1 MKSAIF
7 GVAGQDGRI
16 LSGQLQARG
25 QNVLPFQRGQPGDP
39 LGDSDWHDVL
49 RREKPDRIY
58 YLAAHHRS
66 SEDTAEESANEWI
79 QSFRVHLEGWV
90 RVLDFVRKHLPRCR
104 VLYASSAHVFGFPA
118 QCPQNEQTPLAPFCA
133 YGSSKLAGMEAGRFY
148 RKEYLIHI
156 SHVIL
161 YPHESIHRGPTFL
174 SKKLLLAAQQA
185 AHNSG
190 HRIEI
195 GDPEAICDW
204 GYAPEYTEAMQ
215 KVLDLDEPDDFIVA
229 TGQGSRVAEFAE
241 AVFSSFGLNWKDHV
255 VSRSDLLTKPSRK
268 LIGDPAKL
276 LQKTGYRPSLA
287 LPELATRL
295 VHDLKVGS

>member
-16 LSGQLQARG
+16 LSGQIHAQG
-25 QNVLPFQRGQPGDP
+25 QDVLPIQRGRTGDP
-39 LGDSDWHDVL
+39 LSDPDWDDVL

-58 YLAAHHRS
+58 YLAAQHRS
-66 SEDTAEESANEWI
+66 SEDAADESANEWI

-90 RVLDFVRKHLPRCR
+90 RVLDFVRKHLPQCR
-104 VLYASSAHVFGFPA
+104 VLYTSSAHVFGLPA
-118 QCPQNEQTPLAPFCA
+118 QCPQNEQTPMAPFCA
-133 YGSSKLAGMEAGRFY
+133 YGCSKLAGMEAGHFF
-148 RKEYLIHI
+148 RKEYPIHI
-156 SHVIL
+156 SHVLL
-161 YPHESIHRGPTFL
+161 YPHESVHRGPTFL

-185 AHNSG
+185 ARDPG
-190 HRIEI
+190 YRIEI
-195 GDPEAICDW
+195 GDPEAIGDW

-229 TGQGSRVAEFAE
+229 TGRGSRVAEFAE
-241 AVFSSFGLNWKDHV
+241 AIFSSFRLNWKEHV
-255 VSRSDLLTKPSRK
+255 VQRPDLLTKPSRK

-287 LPELATRL
+287 LPGLAARL